1 MIKFSPNSSII
12 FNLEIFAKV
21 APGFIILNKCR
32 LCVYLKCLYVNI
44 INSTGKIT
52 PPRLSKRQ
60 NNVKCS
66 DVPENSQ
73 FDLKSNGI

>member
-12 FNLEIFAKV
+12 FNLEIFA
-21 APGFIILNKCR
+21 PRFIILNKCG

-44 INSTGKIT
+44 INSTSKIT

-60 NNVKCS
+60 NNGNVVMCQRI
-66 DVPENSQ
+66 PN
-73 FDLKSNGI
+73 LT